1 MALRQA
7 LGRGARLGRALLWRW
22 VGGAPRP
29 PLPVHPPA
37 ALPLRP
43 GGFLREAAAWLGLT
57 RSPRFFPQRVP
68 LGPRRLGLAFSL
80 GLALFEPALA
90 EQRRADEACQDI
102 QTLFARRSKPHRETP
117 GLPRQRGFRL
127 EEYTIGRP
135 LGKGCSAAVYEA
147 AVPFGIGAAPQ
158 DDEAGPTTFP
168 WAIKMMWNISA
179 GSSSEGILR
188 SMSQEL
194 VPASSAAIAGE
205 FGTIACHRYGY
216 SPWRRLSPHP
226 NVVRVLR
233 AFTSAVPLLPGATA
247 EYPDVLPPALSPSGL
262 GHSRTLFLVMKNY
275 PFTLRQFLR
284 QDPHPPPP
292 RTATLMLLQ
301 LLEGVDHLLSHGV
314 AHRDLKADNI
324 LVEVDPA
331 GLPWLVISDFGCC
344 LADERIGLKLPFTS
358 WYVDRGGNSCLMAPE
373 VATAVPGPGVVID
386 YSKADSWAVGALA
399 YEIYGAGNPFYGP
412 LEGRSYQDSDLPPFP
427 EEAPHQV
434 RKAVA
439 GLLRRDPHKRLG
451 ARMAANILHL
461 SLWGRE
467 LLAGGLGC
475 GLEAMVCW
483 LLRHSAAALLQDR
496 LAGRAGVESRLQA
509 CFLSRLDCAE
519 LCEAAALLHA
529 WREPQ

>member
-37 ALPLRP
+37 AVPLRP

-57 RSPRFFPQRVP
+57 RSPRFFHPRVP

-102 QTLFARRSKPHRETP
+102 QTLFTRRRKPHRETP

-147 AVPFGIGAAPQ
+147 AAPFGVGAAPQ

-179 GSSSEGILR
+179 GSSSEGIFR

-194 VPASSAAIAGE
+194 VPTSSTAIAGE
-205 FGTIACHRYGY
+205 FGTVACHSR
-216 SPWRRLSPHP
+216 SPISFGKKWRRLSPHP

-233 AFTSAVPLLPGATA
+233 AFTSVVPLLPGATA

-284 QDPHPPPP
+284 QDPHPLPP

-324 LVEVDPA
+324 LVEVDPT
-331 GLPWLVISDFGCC
+331 GLPCLVISDFGCC
-344 LADERIGLKLPFTS
+344 LADKRIGLKLPFTS

-373 VATAVPGPGVVID
+373 VRHSPSPPGRWPSSHGYEDTGMAT
-386 YSKADSWAVGALA
+386 
-399 YEIYGAGNPFYGP
+399 
-412 LEGRSYQDSDLPPFP
+412 
-427 EEAPHQV
+427 QV
-434 RKAVA
+434 LQITVRPRPNSV
-439 GLLRRDPHKRLG
+439 LFLSLQRLG
-451 ARMAANILHL
+451 ARMAANVLHL

-467 LLAGGLGC
+467 LLEGGPGC
-475 GLEAMVCW
+475 GLGAMVGW